1 MSLIAPTLES
11 FFTDRLVKQ
20 QHASPA
26 TIGPYRDS
34 LRMLLTYAQ
43 EHTGK
48 TPARL
53 DWADLDET
61 LIGGFLDS
69 LETERHNSPRTRNLR
84 LTGQLLLPTAP
95 RTRSNV
101 PTRPGNT
108 TQTLR
113 TGAGV
118 VPHRRGD
125 RRAR

>member
-26 TIGPYRDS
+26 TIGSYRDS

-61 LIGGFLDS
+61 MISG
-69 LETERHNSPRTRNLR
+69 
-84 LTGQLLLPTAP
+84 
-95 RTRSNV
+95 
-101 PTRPGNT
+101 
-108 TQTLR
+108 
-113 TGAGV
+113 
-118 VPHRRGD
+118 
-125 RRAR
+125 

>member
-26 TIGPYRDS
+26 TIGSYRDS

-53 DWADLDET
+53 DWADLD
-61 LIGGFLDS
+61 
-69 LETERHNSPRTRNLR
+69 
-84 LTGQLLLPTAP
+84 
-95 RTRSNV
+95 
-101 PTRPGNT
+101 
-108 TQTLR
+108 
-113 TGAGV
+113 
-118 VPHRRGD
+118 
-125 RRAR
+125 